1 MLFAFSSQFKLRAL
15 MWLEEKL
22 TNCGKPIKNIV
33 FLAPINVTINPHKKF
48 PIIAPIDTIAP
59 IHDICSVESGPDVNG
74 LWSDWSSGVAIDTHP
89 VAHPKPTI
97 IKLASI
103 CNKIRET
110 FFVLENSKLFQCSQ
124 LRMKFHTHKQFTCN
138 RCKILPICSRFC
150 CHSFCHFSPV
160 YFSSTCLL
168 CKKLNE

>member
-1 MLFAFSSQFKLRAL
+1 

-89 VAHPKPTI
+89 VAHPKPTM

-110 FFVLENSKLFQCSQ
+110 FFVLENLKLFQCSQ
-124 LRMKFHTHKQFTCN
+124 LRMKSHTQTIHLQLMQNIADLWTILLSQF
-138 RCKILPICSRFC
+138 LPF
-150 CHSFCHFSPV
+150 FTALFSQHLFIV
-160 YFSSTCLL
+160 
-168 CKKLNE
+168 